1 ERECGLIVA
10 SARET
15 LTVETVTAAQAK
27 LLGLQD
33 KTPVGVIERIAFGSD
48 GAPLE
53 WRQSRG
59 AGSKFRYS
67 AEIR

>member
-1 ERECGLIVA
+1 
-10 SARET
+10 
-15 LTVETVTAAQAK
+15 VTAALAR
-27 LLGLQD
+27 LLGLME
-33 KTPVGVIERIAFGSD
+33 KTPVVVIERVAFGSD

-59 AGSKFRYS
+59 AASKFRYS